1 MTVKIEIKLGDITRE
16 NVDAIV
22 NAANESMLGGG
33 GVDGAIHRAA
43 GRGLV
48 QECKTIQ
55 QKKDDDGFYQRC
67 APGESVITGG
77 HNLPSKHVIHTV
89 GPRCVG
95 GKAGPE
101 QEEILR
107 RCWRNSLEKA
117 KEMNLK
123 SIAFPSIA
131 TGGFLFPLREAAV
144 IAIDEINSHVS
155 KGTSLENIKIVC
167 FSAEDEEC
175 YRAASK
181 GEDVNED
188 LKFSEEKI
196 IKFDPY
202 SLFPKGARPG
212 S

>member
-1 MTVKIEIKLGDITRE
+1 MTVEIKLGDITRE
-16 NVDAIV
+16 KVDAIV
-22 NAANESMLGGG
+22 NAANESLLGGG

-48 QECKTIQ
+48 QECRVIQ
-55 QKKDDDGFYQRC
+55 QKKDGDGFYQRC
-67 APGESVITGG
+67 APGESVVTGG
-77 HNLPSKHVIHTV
+77 HNLPSRLVIHTV
-89 GPRCVG
+89 GPRCVE

-101 QEEILR
+101 QEETLR

-131 TGGFLFPLREAAV
+131 TGGFLFPLRKAAV
-144 IAIDEINSHVS
+144 IAVDEINSHIS
-155 KGTSLENIKIVC
+155 RGTSLENIKIVC
-167 FSAEDEEC
+167 FSPEDEKC
-175 YRAASK
+175 YRAAYK
-181 GEDVNED
+181 GEEEPEP
-188 LKFSEEKI
+188 SEEKV

-202 SLFPKGARPG
+202 CLFPKGARPG